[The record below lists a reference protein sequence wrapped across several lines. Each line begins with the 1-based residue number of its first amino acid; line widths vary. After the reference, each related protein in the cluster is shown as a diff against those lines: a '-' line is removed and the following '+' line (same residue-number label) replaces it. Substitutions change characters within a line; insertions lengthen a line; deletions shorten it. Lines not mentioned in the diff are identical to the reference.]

1 MATDNSF
8 ARLMKSYGRLT
19 IFLIP
24 IGIAVNFVG
33 GQIALLLKLPLYL
46 DSIGTIL
53 VGATCGAL
61 PGALVG
67 LLSNAINSITS
78 PPTFAFAI
86 LNVLFGLLAGLLG
99 RYGVFKSWWKTLLS
113 AIPFA
118 FIGGFGGA
126 LITIWVLGG
135 AAVGGT
141 GLVVGSLVAA
151 GMPVNTANFVAQLPI
166 DLVDKVPTVLIV
178 FAIISGI
185 PRRLMVKLPLGY
197 VYLSPSGGGPGTGAT
212 GASRV
217 R

>member
-1 MATDNSF
+1 MATENGF
-8 ARLMKSYGRLT
+8 TRLMKSYGRLT

-24 IGIAVNFVG
+24 IGVAVNFVG

-99 RYGVFKSWWKTLLS
+99 RYGVFKSLWKTLLS
-113 AIPFA
+113 AIAFA

-141 GLVVGSLVAA
+141 GIVVGSLVAA

-178 FAIISGI
+178 FAIIRGI
-185 PRRLMVKLPLGY
+185 PRRLLIKLPLGW
-197 VYLSPSGGGPGTGAT
+197 VYLSDGGQRTGVADA
-212 GASRV
+212 GRV

>member
-1 MATDNSF
+1 MATENGSTS
-8 ARLMKSYGRLT
+8 LLKSYGRLT

-33 GQIALLLKLPLYL
+33 GQIAILLKLPLYL

-78 PPTFAFAI
+78 PPTFVYAI

-99 RYGVFKSWWKTLLS
+99 RYGVFKSWWQTLLS
-113 AIPFA
+113 AILFA

-126 LITIWVLGG
+126 LLTIWVLGG
-135 AAVGGT
+135 AAIGGT
-141 GLVVGSLVAA
+141 GIVVGSLVAT

-178 FAIISGI
+178 FVIISGI
-185 PRRLMVKLPLGY
+185 PRRLLVKLPLGRI
-197 VYLSPSGGGPGTGAT
+197 YLAGEGQRTDVADT
-212 GASRV
+212 NRV

>member
-1 MATDNSF
+1 MATENGF
-8 ARLMKSYGRLT
+8 TRLMKSYGRLT

-24 IGIAVNFVG
+24 IGVAVNFVG

-99 RYGVFKSWWKTLLS
+99 RYGVFKNWWKTALS

-135 AAVGGT
+135 AAVGGI
-141 GLVVGSLVAA
+141 GIVVGALVAT
-151 GMPVNTANFVAQLPI
+151 GMSVNTANFVAQLPI

-178 FAIISGI
+178 FAIISRV
-185 PRRLMVKLPLGY
+185 PRRLLVKLPLGWI
-197 VYLSPSGGGPGTGAT
+197 YLNGEGSQTGAAGT
-212 GASRV
+212 NRV

>member
-1 MATDNSF
+1 MATESGF
-8 ARLMKSYGRLT
+8 TRLMKSYGRLT

-24 IGIAVNFVG
+24 IGVAVNFVG

-67 LLSNAINSITS
+67 LISNAINSITS

-86 LNVLFGLLAGLLG
+86 LNVLFGLLAGVLG
-99 RYGVFKSWWKTLLS
+99 RYGVFKSVWKTLLS

-118 FIGGFGGA
+118 FVGGFGGA

-135 AAVGGT
+135 VAVGGT
-141 GLVVGSLVAA
+141 GIVVGSLVAT
-151 GMPVNTANFVAQLPI
+151 GMSVNTANFVAQLPI

-178 FAIISGI
+178 YVIIRGI
-185 PRRLMVKLPLGY
+185 PRRLLVKLPLGR
-197 VYLSPSGGGPGTGAT
+197 VYLADGGRQSGVA

>member
-1 MATDNSF
+1 MATENGF
-8 ARLMKSYGRLT
+8 TRLMKSYGRLT

-24 IGIAVNFVG
+24 IGVAVNFVG

-99 RYGVFKSWWKTLLS
+99 RYGVFKNWLKTALS
-113 AIPFA
+113 AILFA

-135 AAVGGT
+135 AAVGGIGIVVG
-141 GLVVGSLVAA
+141 GLVAT
-151 GMPVNTANFVAQLPI
+151 GMSVNTANFVAQLPI

-185 PRRLMVKLPLGY
+185 PRRLLVKLPLGGI
-197 VYLSPSGGGPGTGAT
+197 YLNREGQRTGGTDT
-212 GASRV
+212 DRV

>member
-1 MATDNSF
+1 M
-8 ARLMKSYGRLT
+8 
-19 IFLIP
+19 IP

-99 RYGVFKSWWKTLLS
+99 RYGVFKSLWKTLLS
-113 AIPFA
+113 AIGFA

-141 GLVVGSLVAA
+141 GIVVGSLVAA

-166 DLVDKVPTVLIV
+166 DLVDKIPTVLIV
-178 FAIISGI
+178 YVIIRGI
-185 PRRLMVKLPLGY
+185 PRRLLVKLPLGW
-197 VYLSPSGGGPGTGAT
+197 VYLADGGHRAGDA

-217 R
+217 K